1 MRVRQTLPDLWLL
14 SDQRNDAR
22 LEAALR
28 RLPRRSGFVYRHYH
42 LAAEDRRARFDALAT
57 AARRFD
63 HLVLLS
69 SACWND
75 VHEWGSDGL
84 YGSYQAIAGVRPADV
99 LWLAAAH
106 DAAELAIANRH
117 GADGVFLSPVF
128 PTRSHPG
135 APTLGKAAFLG
146 LAASSDA
153 PVIALGGMDAEK
165 AAELGWRRWGA
176 IDGLS

>member
-1 MRVRQTLPDLWLL
+1 MRRVTPLL
-14 SDQRNDAR
+14 VVA
-22 LEAALR
+22 
-28 RLPRRSGFVYRHYH
+28 V
-42 LAAEDRRARFDALAT
+42 LAAACADSPTAPGEELAPFHPALGAN
-57 AARRFD
+57 
-63 HLVLLS
+63 V
-69 SACWND
+69 
-75 VHEWGSDGL
+75 V
-84 YGSYQAIAGVRPADV
+84 YGSYIVVLKDGANPRSVAAIAGVRPADG